1 VVPVIPVKLLLFDI
15 DGTLVLTGGA
25 GLRGMTRAF
34 ERTFGLRDALNGVTV
49 MGRTDPAI
57 YAEVLARES
66 IAGQPGDHD
75 RFQAIYLAA
84 LAEEMHVEPGEAL
97 HPSQHSAHKGPLPG
111 VPALVARLANRD
123 DVFLALLS
131 GYYSRAAEIKLGHFD
146 LWQPFRCGAFGEDAG
161 RRHELVPVAVSRARA
176 SGCPPVSPDEVIV
189 IGDTPLDVACA
200 RDAGVR
206 CLAVATGGYDVD
218 TLFAAGAEHAVP
230 TLEDVDG
237 VTAWLLAGA

>member
-1 VVPVIPVKLLLFDI
+1 MIPVKLLLFDI

-34 ERTFGLRDALNGVTV
+34 EQTFGLRRALEGVTV

-66 IAGQPGDHD
+66 IVERPGDHD
-75 RFQAIYLAA
+75 RFQSVYLAA
-84 LAEEMHVEPGEAL
+84 LAEEMHEEPGAVL

-111 VPALVARLANRD
+111 VTTLVESLAARD
-123 DVFLALLS
+123 DVFLALLT
-131 GYYSRAAEIKLGHFD
+131 GNYSRAAEIKLGYFD
-146 LWQPFRCGAFGEDAG
+146 LWRPFRCGAFGEDAEL
-161 RRHELVPVAVSRARA
+161 RHELVPVAVSRSRA
-176 SGCPPVSPDEVIV
+176 CGCPTVPADDVIV

-200 RDAGVR
+200 REAGVR

-218 TLFAAGAEHAVP
+218 TLRAAGADHAVP
-230 TLEDVDG
+230 TLEDVELITD
-237 VTAWLLAGA
+237 WLTG

>member
-1 VVPVIPVKLLLFDI
+1 MIPVKLLLFDI

-34 ERTFGLRDALNGVTV
+34 EQTFGLRDALHGVTV

-66 IAGQPGDHD
+66 IAEQPGDHD

-84 LAEEMHVEPGEAL
+84 LAEEMHVEPGEIL

-111 VPALVARLANRD
+111 VTALVQRLAGRE
-123 DVFLALLS
+123 DVFLALLT
-131 GYYSRAAEIKLGHFD
+131 GNYSQAAEIKLGHFD
-146 LWQPFRCGAFGEDAG
+146 LWQPFRCGAFGEDAEL
-161 RRHELVPVAVSRARA
+161 RHELVPVAVSRSREC
-176 SGCPPVSPDEVIV
+176 GCPVVPADDVIV
-189 IGDTPLDVACA
+189 IGDTPLDVKCA
-200 RDAGVR
+200 LDAGVR

-218 TLFAAGAEHAVP
+218 TLRASGADYAVP

-237 VTAWLLAGA
+237 VTEWLLTGD